1 MTRPLKPIPEFRS
14 EDEEREFWAT
24 RGRDSTQ
31 YMDWSTASLARFP
44 NIKPSTTTISL
55 RLPLSLLVRIKLEAN
70 RMDVP
75 YQALIKVWLAEK
87 AFGPGRMG
95 DVVGRLRPSSSGG
108 ARKEPAVK
116 DADEKAGARGP
127 DDE

>member
-1 MTRPLKPIPEFRS
+1 MRKPLKPIPEFRS

-44 NIKPSTTTISL
+44 NIKPSTSTISL

-95 DVVGRLRPSSSGG
+95 DVVGRLRRSSG
-108 ARKEPAVK
+108 ARKEAVGK
-116 DADEKAGARGP
+116 DAEVDGGAKRPVDE
-127 DDE
+127 

>member
-1 MTRPLKPIPEFRS
+1 MRKPLKPIPEFRS
-14 EDEEREFWAT
+14 EEEERAFWAT

-31 YMDWSTASLARFP
+31 FLDWSTAGLARFP
-44 NIKPSTTTISL
+44 NVKPSTSTVSL

-87 AFGPGRMG
+87 AFGPGRIG
-95 DVVGRLRPSSSGG
+95 DVVGRLRHSSSRARNEPVAKDGEEEMG
-108 ARKEPAVK
+108 ARRP
-116 DADEKAGARGP
+116 DEA
-127 DDE
+127 

>member
-1 MTRPLKPIPEFRS
+1 MPKPLKPIPEFRS
-14 EDEEREFWAT
+14 EDEERAFWAT

-31 YMDWSTASLARFP
+31 FLDWSTASLARFP
-44 NIKPSTTTISL
+44 NIKPSTSTISL

-95 DVVGRLRPSSSGG
+95 DVVGRLRHGTSG
-108 ARKEPAVK
+108 ARQEPAGR
-116 DADEKAGARGP
+116 DADEKAVAKDP

>member
-44 NIKPSTTTISL
+44 NVKPSTSTISL

-95 DVVGRLRPSSSGG
+95 DVTGRLRHSSG
-108 ARKEPAVK
+108 ARKESAGK
-116 DADEKAGARGP
+116 DAEAEPKS
-127 DDE
+127 

>member
-95 DVVGRLRPSSSGG
+95 DVVGRLRHGSGV
-108 ARKEPAVK
+108 RKEPAVK
-116 DADEKAGARGP
+116 GADEKAGAKGP

>member
-1 MTRPLKPIPEFRS
+1 MSKRLKPVPEFRS

-31 YMDWSTASLARFP
+31 FMDWSTAGLARFP
-44 NIKPSTTTISL
+44 DIKPSTCTISL

-95 DVVGRLRPSSSGG
+95 DVVGRLRHSSG
-108 ARKEPAVK
+108 ARKELAGK
-116 DADEKAGARGP
+116 DADSDAGAERP
-127 DDE
+127 ADE

>member
-1 MTRPLKPIPEFRS
+1 MPKPLKPIPEFRS

-24 RGRDSTQ
+24 RGRDSTRFL
-31 YMDWSTASLARFP
+31 DWSAASLARFP
-44 NIKPSTTTISL
+44 NIKPSTATISL

-75 YQALIKVWLAEK
+75 YQSLIKVWLAEK

-95 DVVGRLRPSSSGG
+95 DVVGRLRPAKA
-108 ARKEPAVK
+108 ARNDSTAKEAEE
-116 DADEKAGARGP
+116 DAAG
-127 DDE
+127 